1 MTRVI
6 LILALMGLAACETT
20 RGFGRDLEI
29 AGETIQREV
38 R

>member
-6 LILALMGLAACETT
+6 LILALVGIASCETT
-20 RGFGRDLEI
+20 RGFGRDLEA
-29 AGETIQREV
+29 AGESIQRSV